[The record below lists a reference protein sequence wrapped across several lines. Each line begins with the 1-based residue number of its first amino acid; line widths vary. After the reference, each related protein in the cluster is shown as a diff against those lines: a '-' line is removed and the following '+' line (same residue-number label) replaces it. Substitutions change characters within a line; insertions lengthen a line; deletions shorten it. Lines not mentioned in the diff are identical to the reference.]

1 MAEKEIIKL
10 SVPIQ
15 FGSEEIKVL
24 EVKRPKARHFRDM
37 KENPTF
43 GDILDLLADLSDQPS
58 SVLDELDPADFDK
71 IEEVFGRFFPNS
83 RKTGSKRPGR

>member
-1 MAEKEIIKL
+1 MAEKVVIKL

-37 KENPTF
+37 KEKPTF
-43 GDILDLLADLSDQPS
+43 GDVLDLLADLSDQPNA
-58 SVLDELDPADFDK
+58 VLDELDPADFDQ
-71 IEEVFGRFFPNS
+71 IEKVFASFFPNS
-83 RKTGSKRPGR
+83 RKTGSKSPGR